1 MWGEKQCWLWAGE
14 HSMVEGIPVASPVAA
29 LTQWH
34 QQETKVVEPVRRL
47 AGQLFHEEPKD
58 NTQVALVPCHN
69 YLHWGG
75 HVGVTVTA
83 AKRRRKETVTDSR

>member
-1 MWGEKQCWLWAGE
+1 MGG
-14 HSMVEGIPVASPVAA
+14 SPVARPVAA

-34 QQETKVVEPVRRL
+34 KQETKVVEPVGRL
-47 AGQLFHEEPKD
+47 AGQLLHKEPED
-58 NTQVALVPCHN
+58 NAQVALVPCHN

-83 AKRRRKETVTDSR
+83 AKGRRKETVMDSCWNQHAAA